1 MNIATKHTTL
11 AFIISSTFLIL
22 ILFAAFSNPVDDIR
36 KTNDLYCE
44 MTELYI
50 YSGGDLGWPDYKG
63 NRSKMC

>member
-1 MNIATKHTTL
+1 MNDATKHMTI
-11 AFIISSTFLIL
+11 AFIISSLFLTLIL
-22 ILFAAFSNPVDDIR
+22 YSAFSNPIDEIT